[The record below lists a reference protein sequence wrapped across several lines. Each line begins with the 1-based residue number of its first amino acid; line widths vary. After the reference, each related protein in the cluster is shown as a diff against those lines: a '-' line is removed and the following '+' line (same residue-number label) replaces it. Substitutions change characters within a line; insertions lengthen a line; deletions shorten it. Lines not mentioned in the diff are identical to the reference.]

1 MPKKKKRVGNG
12 SAGAM
17 LGPPGRREYADEKK
31 RVGELSR
38 RVGGADDVVAL
49 KMLRQHSHA
58 ALAAMPADS
67 SGLTLVHKAASAGNS
82 HCLEHLLSAALPA
95 APSAPERT
103 LHIKAVKSAAVQS
116 ADGRRPKVLV

>member
-1 MPKKKKRVGNG
+1 MQGPCEPFTPFTVLRLLRPLWAPMLEVLMG

-38 RVGGADDVVAL
+38 QVGGADDVVAL
-49 KMLRQHSHA
+49 KMLRQHSRA

-82 HCLEHLLSAALPA
+82 HCLEHLLSAALPVDA
-95 APSAPERT
+95 M
-103 LHIKAVKSAAVQS
+103 
-116 ADGRRPKVLV
+116 